1 MIPAIS
7 ASKLLVL
14 SSPSMTEVATA
25 FAGKG
30 MGMGMGKGKGK
41 GRVMGMGTGAHSAEP
56 GVSSAG

>member
-25 FAGKG
+25 FAG
-30 MGMGMGKGKGK
+30 MGKAKGKGTGK